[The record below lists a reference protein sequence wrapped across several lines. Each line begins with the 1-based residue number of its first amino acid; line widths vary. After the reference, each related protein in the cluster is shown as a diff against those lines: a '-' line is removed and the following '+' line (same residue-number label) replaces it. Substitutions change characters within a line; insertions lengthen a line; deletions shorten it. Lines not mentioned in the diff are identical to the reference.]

1 MITSMTGF
9 GKSELQ
15 NDELIL
21 SLELRTVNSRFL
33 DFSPRL
39 PRVLVPYEDEALKLI
54 KGKCIRGRVSLSV
67 KLNYMAG
74 AKNGM
79 VLNQNKLEDYMSIV
93 KEIQHTINRNDFP
106 TIGDM
111 LRLPDIFTDSNES
124 DDSNLKAIF
133 IDALKGALT
142 ETDNI
147 RILEGKNIQTDLSQR
162 LDEMKSAILKIQ
174 KIAEDGRDNNF
185 QKYRQKIKDLMAD
198 MKTDENRIYQEAAVL
213 AEKKDITEEIV
224 RFNSHVD
231 LFNKYM
237 NSTENEGKKLNFLL
251 QEMSREVN
259 TIGSKTEFIEIS
271 HLTVELKDELEKVR
285 EQVQNIV

>member
-1 MITSMTGF
+1 MTGF